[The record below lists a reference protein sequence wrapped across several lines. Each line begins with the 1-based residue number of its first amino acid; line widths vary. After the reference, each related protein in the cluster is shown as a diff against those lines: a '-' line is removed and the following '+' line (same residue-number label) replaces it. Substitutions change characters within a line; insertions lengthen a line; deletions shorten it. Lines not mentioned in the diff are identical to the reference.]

1 MTLILMVHGSRV
13 SATSTELNQLAI
25 QLAKSSNVAVATAYM
40 ELQHPT
46 LEERITE
53 LAAAGERQIRILPLF
68 ILAGR
73 HALEDIP
80 AQVALCRQRFPE
92 LELELAPHLG
102 SQQAFLNSLVDI
114 ARSH

>member
-13 SATSTELNQLAI
+13 SATTAELNELASR
-25 QLAKSSNVAVATAYM
+25 LSNSSGVSVATAYM
-40 ELQHPT
+40 ELQHPS
-46 LEERITE
+46 LEERIAE
-53 LAAAGERQIRILPLF
+53 LAAAGESRIRILPLF

-92 LELELAPHLG
+92 LVLELAPHLG
-102 SQQAFLNSLVDI
+102 AQAEFLDSLVAI
-114 ARSH
+114 AKV